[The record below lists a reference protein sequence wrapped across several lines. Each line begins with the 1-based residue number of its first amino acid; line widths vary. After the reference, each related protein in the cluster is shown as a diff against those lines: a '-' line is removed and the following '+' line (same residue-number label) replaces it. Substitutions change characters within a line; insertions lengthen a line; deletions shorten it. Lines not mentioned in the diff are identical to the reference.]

1 MRAVRAMRAL
11 VLLAPCALLLAC
23 VSAPAPRGAPGA
35 LPPARSW
42 AQRQALLLQDV
53 DHFSLRGR
61 LAASNGQGGGGSGT
75 LRWRQ
80 QGTDAELSL
89 NGPLGIGGARVQL
102 TGGQL
107 AITTSDGRQLAG
119 AAADQRLT
127 ALLGFEPPLRSLRYW
142 VLGVNDPLQ
151 SATPSL
157 DSRQRLTQLQQG
169 RWRIDYDEYLPVA
182 GQWLPRRLT
191 VSRQDL
197 RLKLVIDAW
206 QL

>member
-1 MRAVRAMRAL
+1 MRAVRALRAL
-11 VLLAPCALLLAC
+11 ALLAPCVLLFGC
-23 VSAPAPRGAPGA
+23 VAAPAPRVSPGA
-35 LPPARSW
+35 LPPPRTW
-42 AQRQALLLQDV
+42 AQRRALLLREV

-61 LAASNGQGGGGSGT
+61 LGASNGQSSFSGA

-80 QGTDAELSL
+80 QGMNADLSL
-89 NGPLGIGGARVQL
+89 NGPLGLGSARVQISD
-102 TGGQL
+102 GQL
-107 AITTSDGRQLAG
+107 TISGSDGQKLAG
-119 AAADQRLT
+119 AAAEHQLS

-151 SATPSL
+151 SAAPSL
-157 DSRQRLTQLQQG
+157 DGRQRLMQLQQG
-169 RWRIDYDEYLPVA
+169 GWRIDYDEYRPVA

-191 VSRQDL
+191 LSRANL

>member
-1 MRAVRAMRAL
+1 MRAL
-11 VLLAPCALLLAC
+11 ALAAMCALLLAC
-23 VSAPAPRGAPGA
+23 VSAPAPRATPGA
-35 LPPARSW
+35 APPARSW
-42 AQRQALLLQDV
+42 AQRQALLLQEV

-61 LAASNGQGGGGSGT
+61 LAASNGRAAVSAG

-89 NGPLGIGGARVQL
+89 SGPLGFGGARVQL
-102 TGGQL
+102 AGEQL
-107 AITTSDGRQLAG
+107 AITTSDGRQLVG
-119 AAADQRLT
+119 AAADQQLT
-127 ALLGFEPPLRSLRYW
+127 TLLGFEPPLRSLRYW

-151 SATPSL
+151 SAAPSL
-157 DSRQRLTQLQQG
+157 DNRQRLTQLRQG
-169 RWRIDYDEYLPVA
+169 GWRIDYDEYLPVA